1 MLEASV
7 PSIADGGDD
16 AQVGASLQVAAQWVM
31 DPKTSQTVQCD
42 KLGLCASNAQ
52 EDYFNTP
59 TYKRIREA
67 LGILNPEPEEE
78 PENNP
83 ENKNDDEK

>member
-1 MLEASV
+1 MSK
-7 PSIADGGDD
+7 S
-16 AQVGASLQVAAQWVM
+16 
-31 DPKTSQTVQCD
+31 
-42 KLGLCASNAQ
+42 

>member
-1 MLEASV
+1 MLYRIEAGLF
-7 PSIADGGDD
+7 PQLDD
-16 AQVGASLQVAAQWVM
+16 TIGRKTAAS
-31 DPKTSQTVQCD
+31 
-42 KLGLCASNAQ
+42 
-52 EDYFNTP
+52 
-59 TYKRIREA
+59 IREA